1 MKEFTNESPSELL
14 TQLMDNELDQA
25 SEASLYDALGSS
37 AELQEELKHHLAVR
51 EAVKMDYEAFTPP
64 ADAVKSIFMNL
75 GYTPPPAATHG
86 IIRKSPLALLFLRKA
101 TVPLLILLACGYGA
115 YNILNSGVNDKN
127 AGSASAIKSDSK
139 ELISS
144 RNETAGNLAETT
156 DGINTNTKSPAI
168 HTRKAP
174 VTIAYTESKTTE
186 PVEKQIISDYTAD
199 NNSRQILVLSSM
211 PVMNQSFNQFNM
223 ADTRNSN
230 SESMMPVQFADFN
243 NSGNFRGISIFVKN
257 LSNFNSEL
265 GSTFSGNNFSA
276 GSTITLA
283 DNFKGIIEIG
293 QQSFQYMISN
303 DTETESV
310 SSIASVYWVT
320 FGGKYEADIL
330 ESTNLYPFVQ
340 ASLGFGS
347 RGKGMGRISGG
358 VEYKLFSSGLG
369 IIAGY
374 DAAYL
379 WYSTQNQPLT
389 SLSQGVF
396 IGLNYGF

>member
-1 MKEFTNESPSELL
+1 
-14 TQLMDNELDQA
+14 
-25 SEASLYDALGSS
+25 
-37 AELQEELKHHLAVR
+37 
-51 EAVKMDYEAFTPP
+51 
-64 ADAVKSIFMNL
+64 
-75 GYTPPPAATHG
+75 
-86 IIRKSPLALLFLRKA
+86 
-101 TVPLLILLACGYGA
+101 
-115 YNILNSGVNDKN
+115 
-127 AGSASAIKSDSK
+127 
-139 ELISS
+139 
-144 RNETAGNLAETT
+144 
-156 DGINTNTKSPAI
+156 
-168 HTRKAP
+168 
-174 VTIAYTESKTTE
+174 
-186 PVEKQIISDYTAD
+186 
-199 NNSRQILVLSSM
+199 M